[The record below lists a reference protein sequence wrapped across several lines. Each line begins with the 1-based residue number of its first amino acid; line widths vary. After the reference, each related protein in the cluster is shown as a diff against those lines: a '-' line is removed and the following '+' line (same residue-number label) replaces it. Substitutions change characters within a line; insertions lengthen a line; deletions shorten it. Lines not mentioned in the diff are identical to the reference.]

1 MFCVFTTIEA
11 VAGEQFEVFGVH
23 SDQELSVIKSKLT
36 EKFGKKWRC
45 EDQRDDGGLKI
56 FTCGGFNYFDANV
69 YYDYTVE
76 RSCFKFSCHSYGGC
90 GGDDALKQVRQF
102 LEDRWNITFIY

>member
-1 MFCVFTTIEA
+1 MFCVFTTIVA

-56 FTCGGFNYFDANV
+56 FTCGGFNYFDDNM
-69 YYDYTVE
+69 YYDYTVKGHVLNLAAILME
-76 RSCFKFSCHSYGGC
+76 VVV
-90 GGDDALKQVRQF
+90 AMTL
-102 LEDRWNITFIY
+102 